1 MLATPSGAAGPVPTG
16 SGEGS
21 PGNANGPS
29 TGEHEP
35 AVQTSASPGRPWSAS
50 DGAALYGIDRWGEP
64 YFSVS
69 ERGHVM
75 VQPRGERGGSL
86 DLVELVGELQGRNL
100 SLPLLI
106 RFDDILEDR
115 LERLHAAFE
124 RAIAQYGYR
133 GRYQGVFPVKC
144 NQQRHVVEQLVE
156 SGRRWH
162 FGLEAGSK
170 AELLIALSLLDDP
183 DALLICN
190 GYKDRRYIETAILA
204 RRLGR
209 QPVVVIEQADEVE
222 RIIRASRELGAA
234 PFIGIRA
241 KLSSRS
247 TGRWGSSVGEKA
259 KFGLSIPDVLATVE
273 ALREAGLLADLRLLH
288 FHVGSQINDIA
299 VLKDALQ
306 EAGQIYVELT
316 KLGAPMGFLDVGG
329 GLGIDY
335 DGSRTATAASTNYSL
350 QNYANDV
357 VATVREC
364 CEPHGVAVP
373 TLVSES
379 GRAIAS
385 HFSVLV
391 FDVLGASRPPLAV
404 PEAADDEPL
413 VVRNLRDTLA
423 GLSGGEALPP
433 ERLQEAWND
442 ALKFRADA
450 LAAFRLG
457 YMSLPQR
464 AMAEQLTAAC
474 SSTIARR
481 LEQLPAGT
489 AIPEELERLRAS
501 QSGTYYA
508 NLSVFRSAPDTWAID
523 QLFPVLP
530 LHRLDQKPTR
540 LGTLADL
547 TCDSDGKLAR
557 FIDRGHSKALL
568 ELHELQEGQA
578 YWIGLFLGGAYQE
591 VMGNLHNLFGSTNAV
606 HIRLTAG
613 GRYSVDHVV
622 RGDTNAEVLQ
632 AMEHDPVALLERLRI
647 ASEAAIDRGDLA
659 IRDARRLMDH
669 LEGSLRQTTYLQP

>member
-1 MLATPSGAAGPVPTG
+1 MVLA
-16 SGEGS
+16 
-21 PGNANGPS
+21 NS
-29 TGEHEP
+29 TGTTDAP
-35 AVQTSASPGRPWSAS
+35 ASVNRWTAA
-50 DGAALYGIDRWGEP
+50 DGAALYGLDRWGEP

-69 ERGHVM
+69 ARGHVM
-75 VQPRGERGGSL
+75 VQPRGDRGGSL
-86 DLVELVGELQGRNL
+86 DLVELVRELQGRDL
-100 SLPLLI
+100 SLPLLL

-124 RAIAQYGYR
+124 RAIAQYGYA

-144 NQQRHVVEQLVE
+144 NQQRHVVEELVA

-183 DALLICN
+183 EALLICN

-209 QPVVVIEQADEVE
+209 RPVVVVEQADEVE
-222 RIIRASRELGAA
+222 RILEASRALGAA
-234 PFIGIRA
+234 PYIGIRA
-241 KLSSRS
+241 KLSTRS
-247 TGRWGSSVGEKA
+247 TGRWGSSVGERA
-259 KFGLSIPDVLATVE
+259 KFGLAIPEVLATVE
-273 ALREAGLLADLRLLH
+273 ALRQADLLADLRLLH
-288 FHVGSQINDIA
+288 FHIGSQINDIA

-306 EAGQIYVELT
+306 EAGQIYVELCRQ
-316 KLGAPMGFLDVGG
+316 GAAMGFLDVGG

-335 DGSRTATAASTNYSL
+335 DGSRTASAASTNYSL

-364 CEPHGVAVP
+364 CEPNGVAVP

-391 FDVLGASRPPLAV
+391 FDVLGAGQPPAAV
-404 PEAADDEPL
+404 PPPQGEEPL
-413 VVRNLRDTLA
+413 LVRNLRDTLA
-423 GLSGGEALPP
+423 AVERSGACDPADPVSCEP
-433 ERLQEAWND
+433 LQEAWND
-442 ALKFRADA
+442 AIKFKDDA

-457 YMSLPQR
+457 YLGLPER
-464 AMAEQLTAAC
+464 ALAEQLYWAC
-474 SSTIARR
+474 CRRIGERLAEVPGAQPIPDDLRR
-481 LEQLPAGT
+481 LQAAL
-489 AIPEELERLRAS
+489 AS
-501 QSGTYYA
+501 TYYA

-530 LHRLDQKPTR
+530 IHRLNERPTG
-540 LGTLADL
+540 LGTFADL

-557 FIDRGHSKALL
+557 FIDRGQAKTLL
-568 ELHELQEGQA
+568 ELHSLRPGEP
-578 YWIGLFLGGAYQE
+578 YWIGLFLAGAYQE

-606 HIRLTAG
+606 HIRLHDG
-613 GRYSVDHVV
+613 GGYRLDHVV

-632 AMEHDPVALLERLRI
+632 VMEHDPKLLLERLRV
-647 ASEAAIDRGDLA
+647 ASEAAIADGRLEIG
-659 IRDARRLMDH
+659 DARRLMAH
-669 LEGSLRQTTYLQP
+669 LEASLRQSTYLQG